1 MPYDQFQRTFALS
14 SLANWV
20 STRSGPQ
27 SVLQA
32 DCQQMLTDTVSLS
45 SNQQVIGNWQL
56 VWGPQVWQA
65 PDSVLSGN
73 VMCVAHTAAMPG
85 AGEAYVV
92 ALSATNSRSLYDW
105 FGEDFDV
112 ASSVDFASF
121 DPSASSAPVA
131 LLESMANTLF
141 KRLPD

>member
-20 STRSGPQ
+20 STCSGPQ

-45 SNQQVIGNWQL
+45 ANQQVIGNWQL

-65 PDSVLSGN
+65 PDSV
-73 VMCVAHTAAMPG
+73 MYVAHTAAMPG

-112 ASSVDFASF
+112 ASSVDVASF
-121 DPSASSAPVA
+121 DPSASSAPDVPP
-131 LLESMANTLF
+131 S
-141 KRLPD
+141 

>member
-1 MPYDQFQRTFALS
+1 MPYDRFQRTFALS

-73 VMCVAHTAAMPG
+73 VMYVAHTAAMPG
-85 AGEAYVV
+85 AGGA
-92 ALSATNSRSLYDW
+92 
-105 FGEDFDV
+105 
-112 ASSVDFASF
+112 
-121 DPSASSAPVA
+121 
-131 LLESMANTLF
+131 
-141 KRLPD
+141 

>member
-1 MPYDQFQRTFALS
+1 M
-14 SLANWV
+14 
-20 STRSGPQ
+20 
-27 SVLQA
+27 
-32 DCQQMLTDTVSLS
+32 
-45 SNQQVIGNWQL
+45 
-56 VWGPQVWQA
+56 
-65 PDSVLSGN
+65 
-73 VMCVAHTAAMPG
+73 
-85 AGEAYVV
+85 V

-141 KRLPD
+141 KRLYFHCVTNNRTFVPLWEDLQAARESCVE